1 MPSPF
6 PGMNPYLEQPTFWSS
21 FHSRLIVA
29 IADTLAPILRP
40 YYYIEVESRTYFSD
54 TSEEITICIPDGVI
68 LSASPKSSF
77 SQGTRS
83 TLSGV
88 IVQAPPQRVTLPMPV
103 EVKERY
109 LEVREVGTDAVITVI
124 EVLSPKNKRRG
135 EGRLM
140 YERKRQTILGSLSH
154 LVEIDL
160 LRSGF
165 AMAMSGEV
173 LGKDYRIVISRSQ
186 QRPVADLYE
195 FSLQEAIPNFL
206 LPLKEDEFV
215 NINLQAIVEGVFE
228 RASYDLR
235 LDYRQPLPPPA
246 LSVNDQAW
254 MEGLLKD
261 FRANEH

>member
-40 YYYIEVESRTYFSD
+40 YYYIEVESRTYLSD
-54 TSEEITICIPDGVI
+54 TSEEIAIGIPDGVV
-68 LSASPKSSF
+68 LSANASSSS
-77 SQGTRS
+77 SQGVRS
-83 TLSGV
+83 TLSGA
-88 IVQAPPQRVTLPMPV
+88 IVQAPPQRITLPMPV

-124 EVLSPKNKRRG
+124 EVLSPKNKRSG
-135 EGRLM
+135 EGRLI
-140 YERKRQTILGSLSH
+140 YERKRQAILGSLSH
-154 LVEIDL
+154 FVEIDL
-160 LRSGF
+160 LRSGL

-173 LGKDYRIVISRSQ
+173 VGKAYRIVVSRSQ

-195 FSLQEAIPNFL
+195 FSLQEAIPTFL
-206 LPLKEDEFV
+206 LPLKDDEFV
-215 NINLQAIVEGVFE
+215 NVNLQEIIEGVFD

-254 MEGLLKD
+254 VERLLKN